1 MREEHSSVVLPRV
14 TLPSGAYF
22 ETLTQAYGDYGEG
35 DETILV
41 CHALTGSWKLA
52 GERKAGEPERGGA
65 RSSATAWRSTRGD
78 TA

>member
-22 ETLTQAYGDYGEG
+22 EELTQAYGDYGEG

-41 CHALTGSWKLA
+41 CHALTGSWKLRA
-52 GERKAGEPERGGA
+52 SRSRGGA

-78 TA
+78 TV